1 MMELKTYRFLDDE
14 IWYIVS
20 TWFKEVKRL
29 SAFLFNHLLRNG
41 GNKAYHAGYVGGIE
55 QILVLHKRKKTTQK
69 RDGALVF

>member
-20 TWFKEVKRL
+20 TWFKEVKTL

-41 GNKAYHAGYVGGIE
+41 GNKAYHAGYV
-55 QILVLHKRKKTTQK
+55 
-69 RDGALVF
+69 